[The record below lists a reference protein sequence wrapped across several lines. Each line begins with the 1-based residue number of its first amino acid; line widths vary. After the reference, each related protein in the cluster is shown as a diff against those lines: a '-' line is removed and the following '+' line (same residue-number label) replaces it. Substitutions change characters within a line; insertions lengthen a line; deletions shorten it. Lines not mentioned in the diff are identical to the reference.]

1 MEPQQ
6 FYSHGKL
13 LLSGE
18 YLVLDGYWALG
29 LPTRMGQTLLVES
42 APGPAVP
49 ARMLWESRDA
59 EGKVWFQG
67 TFSLPELRLEDCT
80 DEGVGQRLWQL
91 LRQCRRLKTDFL
103 QSSGNIRVSSRL
115 EFPRE
120 WGLGSSSTLIH
131 NLSLWAGVDPYQL
144 LWNTF
149 GGSGYDIACAG
160 HSRPI
165 LYRVKDEHPEIQE
178 GTFFPD
184 FHEQLFFVYL
194 NRKQDSRQGIQ
205 QYRENQPLDP
215 AIGKKISEISQ
226 ELFQGAR
233 EADFVRLIT
242 EHERLVSRALGGIP
256 SVQKESFSD
265 FKGAIKSLGAWGGDF
280 VLAYGESKYTP
291 SYFADKGYRTVLP
304 YERIILNGG

>member
-1 MEPQQ
+1 METRQ
-6 FYSHGKL
+6 FYSYGKL

-18 YLVLDGYWALG
+18 YLVLDGFWALG
-29 LPTRMGQTLLVES
+29 LPTRMGQSLLVEPS
-42 APGPAVP
+42 SGPAFP
-49 ARMLWESRDA
+49 SRLYWESLDA
-59 EGKVWFQG
+59 EGEIWFRG
-67 TFSLPELRLEDCT
+67 TFSLPDLRLEDCT

-103 QSSGNIRVSSRL
+103 QSSGNIHIQSRL

-160 HSRPI
+160 HSGAV
-165 LYRVKDEHPEIQE
+165 LYRVKDECPEILE
-178 GTFFPD
+178 GSFFPAYR
-184 FHEQLFFVYL
+184 ERLFFVYL

-205 QYRENQPLDP
+205 QYRENQPVDP
-215 AIGKKISEISQ
+215 AIGKRISEISR
-226 ELFQGAR
+226 ELFRGTD
-233 EADFVRLIT
+233 EGSFGRLIA

-256 SVQKESFSD
+256 SVQKEWFSD
-265 FKGAIKSLGAWGGDF
+265 FQGTIKSLGAWGGDF
-280 VLAYGESKYTP
+280 ILAFGDPDYTP
-291 SYFADKGYRTVLP
+291 AYFADKGYGTVLT
-304 YERIILNGG
+304 YDQMILND